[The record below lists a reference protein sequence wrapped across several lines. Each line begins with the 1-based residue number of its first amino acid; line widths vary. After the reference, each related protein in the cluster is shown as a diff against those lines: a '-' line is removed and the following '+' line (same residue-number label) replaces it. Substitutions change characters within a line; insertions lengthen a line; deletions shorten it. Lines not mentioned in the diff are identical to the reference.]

1 MKKTAILSSS
11 LLSIALLAVACAGG
25 NDDVSEE
32 PDPVEPI
39 EQLSG
44 TWEGEIEVP
53 VQPLSISIHLDG
65 DQASL
70 SIPIQGLQEQP
81 FDSVDISED
90 RLQLEMN
97 LQGQSLLFEGE
108 RTEEKIEGTFTQM
121 GQELPFYLLEKEFED
136 LVELEMEAGTMKAK
150 VDMPDL
156 DEPVPVALIIAGSGP
171 TDKHGNSP
179 LLPGRN
185 DNLKLLAEGLNEAG
199 IATIRYDKR
208 GVGDNTQLV
217 SNPEE
222 VVFDDFIDDAR
233 AWIQYA
239 LTDERF
245 STVHIVGHSEG
256 ALIGKL
262 VAKDIEVDSYTSL
275 AGAGQTIDRI
285 LLDQISADPT
295 FPLPLLNE
303 AAAIFDQLRAGEL
316 VEEMSVELEPIF
328 HVSSQPFLLS
338 WMAYDPQEVIV
349 SLDTN
354 ILLVNGTNDLQIPE
368 SEAELLH
375 EANPDSKLFIVEGM
389 GHALRETPEDAEGN
403 VATASQ
409 PDTPLAEGLIEK
421 VAEHILKD

>member
-1 MKKTAILSSS
+1 M
-11 LLSIALLAVACAGG
+11 
-25 NDDVSEE
+25 
-32 PDPVEPI
+32 
-39 EQLSG
+39 
-44 TWEGEIEVP
+44 
-53 VQPLSISIHLDG
+53 
-65 DQASL
+65 
-70 SIPIQGLQEQP
+70 
-81 FDSVDISED
+81 
-90 RLQLEMN
+90 
-97 LQGQSLLFEGE
+97 
-108 RTEEKIEGTFTQM
+108 
-121 GQELPFYLLEKEFED
+121 
-136 LVELEMEAGTMKAK
+136 
-150 VDMPDL
+150 
-156 DEPVPVALIIAGSGP
+156 
-171 TDKHGNSP
+171 
-179 LLPGRN
+179 
-185 DNLKLLAEGLNEAG
+185 
-199 IATIRYDKR
+199 
-208 GVGDNTQLV
+208 
-217 SNPEE
+217 
-222 VVFDDFIDDAR
+222 
-233 AWIQYA
+233 
-239 LTDERF
+239 TDERF